1 MGHSL
6 NPLRVASQKL
16 EMPTSITK
24 VQIEIFIN
32 PCQFKHM
39 FVTSNSFPECLFII
53 FNYKKLYLTKV
64 FATVFETST
73 HDSLDD
79 N

>member
-24 VQIEIFIN
+24 AQIEIFIN
-32 PCQFKHM
+32 I
-39 FVTSNSFPECLFII
+39 NII
-53 FNYKKLYLTKV
+53 Q
-64 FATVFETST
+64 
-73 HDSLDD
+73 
-79 N
+79 